1 METIIDLLHTGGYS
15 CVIMNPAGI
24 HTFTQRGVADLYDLY
39 QTNPSLMKGAA
50 IADKVIG
57 KAAAALM
64 LLGGI
69 KTVYADV
76 ISTPALTLLRNAN
89 MEVTFGKEVP
99 YIENRE
105 KNGWCPL
112 ESACYTLDS
121 VTEIYPEIQKF
132 ITKIR
137 SWKQQ

>member
-1 METIIDLLHTGGYS
+1 
-15 CVIMNPAGI
+15 
-24 HTFTQRGVADLYDLY
+24 
-39 QTNPSLMKGAA
+39 MKGAA

-64 LLGGI
+64 ILGGI

-76 ISTPALTLLRNAN
+76 ISTPALALLRNAN
-89 MEVTFGKEVP
+89 IEVAFGKEVP
-99 YIENRE
+99 FIENRE

-112 ESACYTLDS
+112 ESACYTLNS
-121 VTEIYPEIQKF
+121 VMEIYPEIQKF

>member
-1 METIIDLLHTGGYS
+1 
-15 CVIMNPAGI
+15 
-24 HTFTQRGVADLYDLY
+24 
-39 QTNPSLMKGAA
+39 MKGAA

-76 ISTPALTLLRNAN
+76 ISTPALALLRNAN
-89 MEVTFGKEVP
+89 IEVTFGKEVP
-99 YIENRE
+99 FIENRE

-112 ESACYTLDS
+112 ESACYTLNS